1 MLTDLSIDCLFYR
14 FNKYDRHCKEQQSS
28 NQNSSAT
35 ISATLNHTSHR
46 SKHSRTAS
54 ITQKGPLLHFLPMIM
69 SFICLTI
76 AFADGAPADLDPLEF
91 KRDLEPGVDSP
102 TMEMAK
108 RLESYQDQMTVYK
121 RAVVD
126 TSVNRYVQ
134 NPKVR
139 YMVASILGIIK
150 NFASVRPILKPPP
163 FLSVTFWGGCCK
175 ADHRVDAVE
184 DSQNWLDANFSTP
197 PPPHSPNSSLLDLL
211 SVRFTERFACW
222 IFLAFWQWNTN

>member
-1 MLTDLSIDCLFYR
+1 MEDK
-14 FNKYDRHCKEQQSS
+14 FNKYDRHCKEHKSS
-28 NQNSSAT
+28 NQNASTT
-35 ISATLNHTSHR
+35 ISASLSHTSHR

-54 ITQKGPLLHFLPMIM
+54 ITQKGPLLHFLPMII

-76 AFADGAPADLDPLEF
+76 AFADGAPADLDPLDF

-134 NPKVR
+134 NPKIPCR
-139 YMVASILGIIK
+139 FGA
-150 NFASVRPILKPPP
+150 P
-163 FLSVTFWGGCCK
+163 CK
-175 ADHRVDAVE
+175 R
-184 DSQNWLDANFSTP
+184 
-197 PPPHSPNSSLLDLL
+197 PNSNS
-211 SVRFTERFACW
+211 FACKCSSVSSVCW
-222 IFLAFWQWNTN
+222 AANQFSEAKCHFTNPSFGVFFVQP